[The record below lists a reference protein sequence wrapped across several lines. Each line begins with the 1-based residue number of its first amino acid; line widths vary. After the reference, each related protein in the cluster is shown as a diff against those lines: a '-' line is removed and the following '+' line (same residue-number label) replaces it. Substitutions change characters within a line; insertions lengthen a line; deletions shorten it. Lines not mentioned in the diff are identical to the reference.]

1 MSKRK
6 PLSAEEKQ
14 TKLLELFH
22 ETNDV
27 FQLKDLERIAPKEK
41 GVVMQ
46 SVKGILQ
53 ELVNNGLV
61 ECEKIA
67 GSFYYWSF
75 PSENLKKLQRE
86 LEDVELK
93 TSQIQK
99 RIDELQA
106 KLQEANGALD
116 DQESIEALTKEIH
129 ILQEEKDNLA
139 KQEAKYSSNINYEE
153 VRQKD
158 TDAKHIT
165 LNTLTNHMYLI
176 PYPPHFVHPIL
187 YTLSQKILEAAN
199 RWTDNIYM
207 IKTWC
212 KRKFDKED
220 RELNKAF
227 GIPDDLDYVDMK

>member
-6 PLSAEEKQ
+6 SLSAEEKQ
-14 TKLLELFH
+14 IKLLELFH

-27 FQLKDLERIAPKEK
+27 YQLKDLERIAPKEK

-61 ECEKIA
+61 QCEKIS

-75 PSENLKKLQRE
+75 PSETLKKLQRE
-86 LEDVELK
+86 LQEVEAK
-93 TSQIQK
+93 TCQLQK
-99 RIDELQA
+99 SIDAVQS
-106 KLQEANGALD
+106 KVQQTNNALD
-116 DQESIEALTKEIH
+116 DHQTIETLTKEIQD
-129 ILQEEKDNLA
+129 LQEEKETLT
-139 KQEAKYSSNINYEE
+139 KQEAKYRNDINYEE
-153 VRQKD
+153 IKQKD
-158 TDAKHIT
+158 HDAKK
-165 LNTLTNHMYLI
+165 L
-176 PYPPHFVHPIL
+176 
-187 YTLSQKILEAAN
+187 LEAAN

-212 KRKFDKED
+212 KRKFDKEE

-227 GIPDDLDYVDMK
+227 GIPDDLDYVDTT